1 MDVKAS
7 SNYHDFSGLAALRRD
22 AVANQEEAIAPV
34 AKQFEALFLQMML
47 KSMRAGVPEGGLFSD
62 ESTKMYE
69 EMLDSQLSVTLAEQG
84 GIGMAKSISAQLLGP
99 EANGSE
105 VSGPKAINPD
115 GSGGGISGEGAA
127 LRSKLQQLS
136 KQSHNSSIQD
146 FSLSADKL

>member
-1 MDVKAS
+1 MDIKAN
-7 SNYHDFSGLAALRRD
+7 SNYHDFSGLASLRKE
-22 AVANQEEAIAPV
+22 ASENAEEAIAPV

-84 GIGMAKSISAQLLGP
+84 GIGMAESISAQLRGP
-99 EANGSE
+99 DAAAAKANGL
-105 VSGPKAINPD
+105 D
-115 GSGGGISGEGAA
+115 SGGGGMSGEGAA

-136 KQSHNSSIQD
+136 KQNHSNSIQD

>member
-7 SNYHDFSGLAALRRD
+7 SNYHDFSGLASLRKD
-22 AVANQEEAIAPV
+22 ANENAEEAIAPV

-84 GIGMAKSISAQLLGP
+84 GIGMADSISAQLRGP
-99 EANGSE
+99 IAATNAKS
-105 VSGPKAINPD
+105 AD
-115 GSGGGISGEGAA
+115 SGGAGMSGEGAA

>member
-7 SNYHDFSGLAALRRD
+7 SNYHDFSGLASLRKD
-22 AVANQEEAIAPV
+22 ANENAEEAIAPV

-84 GIGMAKSISAQLLGP
+84 GIGMADSISAQLRGP
-99 EANGSE
+99 TAATNAKS
-105 VSGPKAINPD
+105 AD
-115 GSGGGISGEGAA
+115 SGGAGMSGEGAA

-146 FSLSADKL
+146 FSLSADRL

>member
-1 MDVKAS
+1 MDIKAN
-7 SNYHDFSGLAALRRD
+7 SNYHDFSGLASLRKE
-22 AVANQEEAIAPV
+22 ASENAEEAIAPV

-84 GIGMAKSISAQLLGP
+84 GIGMAESISVQLRGP
-99 EANGSE
+99 DAAAAKANGL
-105 VSGPKAINPD
+105 D
-115 GSGGGISGEGAA
+115 SGGGGMSGEGAA
-127 LRSKLQQLS
+127 LHSKLQQLS
-136 KQSHNSSIQD
+136 KQNHSNSIQD